1 MMDCVECVEEKKTET
16 DEWVKNFRGM
26 ACAVVLFLYKSK
38 RDLHR
43 TQWMYQLHL
52 TCDINVVM
60 VTGSV
65 ITVIFSKGLILS
77 TKVT

>member
-43 TQWMYQLHL
+43 TQWMY
-52 TCDINVVM
+52 
-60 VTGSV
+60 
-65 ITVIFSKGLILS
+65 
-77 TKVT
+77 